1 MSETVKPTRLQRQK
15 PQGLSINVPGNRS
28 PAHRQQ
34 GKKRSL
40 FQRSSLSTETEQ
52 APLSAANRPMFSRQ
66 TSLRKSIKR
75 GTADWFGVGDNEAG
89 QQERWQQ
96 RSRRHCNMRLGP
108 LKPQYMKEL
117 EQAHQRWQRIRQNWV
132 QGEAADDECALTS
145 PTSPNDVPSSFS
157 HQRRQ
162 SVARMS
168 YDAATSLA
176 RKYSFKESGFKRTPS
191 SRRTFVRATP
201 AQKHPPDLE
210 DRLDVSFFT
219 KDDSSGQAQKK
230 DKPGQNLQAYR
241 PIAQDKSSKQQDMT
255 YVQAGIPRTG
265 KAKSAHL
272 GIKGKSR
279 GCRIPEIMQ
288 RIAFRQEKRA
298 YGLGMVGRLL
308 HRAYR
313 PQLDNK
319 TWKQLQEVDQ
329 HRPYFTYWLT
339 VVHILITLF
348 SVCTYG
354 IAPIGFAQHEEIENI
369 LNHKG
374 QHVIAT
380 YIQQQNFWIGPS
392 SETLIHLGAKF
403 APCMRQDTQVAEG
416 IADSRNYEA
425 GSGCCVRNDG
435 SGCVQMQR
443 KACSEVLSTWYRWPE
458 HDPPLFINGKNRT
471 SGPVC
476 GQDPRT
482 CEEPASAV
490 PHEWPDNITQW
501 PICTK
506 PVQAN
511 HTGFPQM
518 DCTVTG
524 HPCCI
529 GTKGQCE
536 ITSREYCDFMDGYFH
551 NEASLCSQVHCM
563 WDVCGLLPFLNQD
576 VPDQFYRLWLSLFLH
591 AGLLHCLVSVCFQ
604 MTVLRDLEKL
614 AGWLRISIIF
624 ILSGIAGN
632 LASATFL
639 PYRAEVGPAGSHLGI
654 MACLFVELFQ
664 SWQILQLP
672 WYALTKLLFILIVLF
687 AFGLLPWVDN
697 FAQIFGFASGL
708 LLSFA
713 MLPYV
718 AFGRFDRYKKRFQ
731 IIVTLLIFGA
741 LLAGLIILFY
751 IRPMR
756 CNWCEYLTCLPFTHN
771 FCEKYDLDPNL
782 KDIDLAR
789 PT

>member
-529 GTKGQCE
+529 GTKGVRSRHGNTAISWTATS
-536 ITSREYCDFMDGYFH
+536 ITKQVYAHRYTACGMFAACFPSSTKMCLINFIACGSLYSCMLGGASRISLGHHGVPFCRAVPELADPATSLVCTYQTAFH
-551 NEASLCSQVHCM
+551 PDCAFCFRPLALGRQLC
-563 WDVCGLLPFLNQD
+563 
-576 VPDQFYRLWLSLFLH
+576 PDLWLRKWLALVFRHAAIRCFWSLRSLQEEVSNHCDASHIRGSPSGAHHLVLH
-591 AGLLHCLVSVCFQ
+591 TTDA
-604 MTVLRDLEKL
+604 
-614 AGWLRISIIF
+614 
-624 ILSGIAGN
+624 
-632 LASATFL
+632 
-639 PYRAEVGPAGSHLGI
+639 
-654 MACLFVELFQ
+654 
-664 SWQILQLP
+664 LQL
-672 WYALTKLLFILIVLF
+672 V
-687 AFGLLPWVDN
+687 
-697 FAQIFGFASGL
+697 
-708 LLSFA
+708 
-713 MLPYV
+713 
-718 AFGRFDRYKKRFQ
+718 
-731 IIVTLLIFGA
+731 
-741 LLAGLIILFY
+741 
-751 IRPMR
+751 
-756 CNWCEYLTCLPFTHN
+756 
-771 FCEKYDLDPNL
+771 
-782 KDIDLAR
+782 
-789 PT
+789 

>member
-1 MSETVKPTRLQRQK
+1 M
-15 PQGLSINVPGNRS
+15 
-28 PAHRQQ
+28 
-34 GKKRSL
+34 
-40 FQRSSLSTETEQ
+40 FQRSSSLSSETEQ
-52 APLSAANRPMFSRQ
+52 APLSAPHRRMLSRQ
-66 TSLRKSIKR
+66 RSFSKSIKR
-75 GTADWFGVGDNEAG
+75 GTADWFGVGDNDAG

-108 LKPQYMKEL
+108 LKPQYMREL
-117 EQAHQRWQRIRQNWV
+117 EEVKMLRIISPLCFGFRTLTYCNNKP
-132 QGEAADDECALTS
+132 GEHKTALTS
-145 PTSPNDVPSSFS
+145 PTSPNDVQSSFT
-157 HQRRQ
+157 QRRQ

-168 YDAATSLA
+168 YEAATSLA
-176 RKYSFKESGFKRTPS
+176 RVKVVSVCLSLRRISQKVINGFR
-191 SRRTFVRATP
+191 
-201 AQKHPPDLE
+201 
-210 DRLDVSFFT
+210 
-219 KDDSSGQAQKK
+219 
-230 DKPGQNLQAYR
+230 QNLV
-241 PIAQDKSSKQQDMT
+241 DMFGFSLCRN
-255 YVQAGIPRTG
+255 VQVGIPGSG
-265 KAKSAHL
+265 KAKSTHS

-288 RIAFRQEKRA
+288 RIAFRREKRA

-313 PQLDNK
+313 PQLDSK

-354 IAPIGFAQHEEIENI
+354 MAPIGFAQHEDIEN
-369 LNHKG
+369 G

-403 APCMRQDTQVAEG
+403 APCMRQDTQVAKG

-425 GSGCCVRNDG
+425 ESGCCVRNDG

-443 KACSEVLSTWYRWPE
+443 EACSVSILSSWYRWPKY
-458 HDPPLFINGKNRT
+458 DPPLFINGKKRT

-476 GQDPRT
+476 GQDPRI

-501 PICTK
+501 P
-506 PVQAN
+506 VSR
-511 HTGFPQM
+511 PQHS
-518 DCTVTG
+518 
-524 HPCCI
+524 HPHHI
-529 GTKGQCE
+529 EPILAHPPHPPIFWCE
-536 ITSREYCDFMDGYFH
+536 ITSREYCDFMNGYFH
-551 NEASLCSQVHCM
+551 DEASLCSQVHCM

-591 AGLLHCLVSVCFQ
+591 AGLLHCVVSVCFQ

-687 AFGLLPWVDN
+687 AFGLLPWIDN

-708 LLSFA
+708 LMSFA
-713 MLPYV
+713 VLPYV

-756 CNWCEYLTCLPFTHN
+756 CNWCEYFTCLPFTHN

-782 KDIDLAR
+782 KDLRLAR
-789 PT
+789 PA